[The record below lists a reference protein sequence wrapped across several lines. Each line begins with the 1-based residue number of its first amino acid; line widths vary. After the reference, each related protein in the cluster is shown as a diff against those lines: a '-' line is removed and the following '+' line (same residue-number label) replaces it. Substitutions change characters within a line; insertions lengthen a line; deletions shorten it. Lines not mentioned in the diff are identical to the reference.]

1 MVPRTPESPAV
12 DPTHDLLRSAEVG
25 NVTMQCPVP
34 TPLYQ
39 RWRGACN
46 QFLSTLTLTR

>member
-1 MVPRTPESPAV
+1 MTLRCGLRAAV
-12 DPTHDLLRSAEVG
+12 RS
-25 NVTMQCPVP
+25 
-34 TPLYQ
+34 LS